1 MRHPHQN
8 GCADDATR
16 IKYRF
21 ESAAMSG
28 AAGPVRHEMTV
39 QRDHGGGEDA

>member
-1 MRHPHQN
+1 MNHPHQN
-8 GCADDATR
+8 GCTDGVTR

-28 AAGPVRHEMTV
+28 ATGLGP
-39 QRDHGGGEDA
+39 A